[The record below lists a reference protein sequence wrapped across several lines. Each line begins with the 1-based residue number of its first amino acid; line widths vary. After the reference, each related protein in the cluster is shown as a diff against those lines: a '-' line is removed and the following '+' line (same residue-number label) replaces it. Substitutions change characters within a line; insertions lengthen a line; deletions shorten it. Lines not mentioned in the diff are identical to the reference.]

1 MARYLITGGA
11 GFIGSHLTE
20 ALMKRG
26 EEVVVLDN
34 LDTGKR
40 ENLMPA
46 QRGPGRLTFMQDDVR
61 DLSACRR
68 AVEKVDY
75 VLHLA
80 ARPSVKRSI
89 DDPILSHQV
98 NVTGGLNVLMAA
110 KEAGVKRV
118 VCASS
123 SSVYGDREPL
133 DAAKVESMDPRP
145 QSPYAANKLAMEVYC
160 SVFLKVFGLETV
172 SLRYFN
178 VFGPRQDPNS
188 PYAAVIP
195 RFLFALL
202 DGKAPTVFGDG
213 KQSRDFTYVDN
224 VVAASLAACTAP
236 GAAGLSFNVASGV
249 SHDLLYLIEVLS
261 RLTGRKADPQ
271 FLPPRPG
278 DVRYSLAELARA
290 KEILGYQVKV
300 SFEQGLAW
308 IVDRAR
314 EGAYFPV

>member
-1 MARYLITGGA
+1 MARYLVTGGA
-11 GFIGSHLTE
+11 GFIGSHICE
-20 ALMKRG
+20 ALVRRG

-34 LDTGKR
+34 LDTGKKK
-40 ENLMPA
+40 NLIPA
-46 QRGPGRLTFMQDDVR
+46 QKGPGRLTFIQDDVR
-61 DLSACRR
+61 DISACRR
-68 AVEKVDY
+68 AAEKLDY

-89 DDPILSHQV
+89 DDPVLSHEV

-110 KEAGVKRV
+110 KESGVKRV

-133 DAAKVESMDPRP
+133 DAAKAESLDPRP
-145 QSPYAANKLAMEVYC
+145 QSPYAANKLAMETYC
-160 SVFLKVFGLETV
+160 AVFCKVFGLETV

-178 VFGPRQDPNS
+178 VFGPRQEPDS
-188 PYAAVIP
+188 AYAAVIP

-213 KQSRDFTYVDN
+213 RQSRDFTYVDN

-236 GAAGLSFNVASGV
+236 GAAGQAFNVASGV

-261 RLTGRKADPQ
+261 RLTGRQAEPQ

-278 DVRYSLAELARA
+278 DVRYSLADLARA
-290 KEILGYQVKV
+290 REVLGYQVKI
-300 SFEQGLAW
+300 SFEQGLSW
-308 IVDRAR
+308 IVDRAKK
-314 EGAYFPV
+314 GAYFSA